1 MYVHVRVPVRL
12 SDGMPCIH
20 GEKLA
25 ENQQKQGTNCAHRSR
40 EWLMQMSMSHREH
53 HKRLF
58 HGAPRLK
65 RNSHHYIAEI
75 FTRATVSTQLPL
87 AKAKV
92 FASFISLCLRIAQRL
107 LLVFVRGLHTSA
119 FFEEGASVESP
130 CANPAD
136 G

>member
-1 MYVHVRVPVRL
+1 MHVHVRVPVRL

-20 GEKLA
+20 GEKLD

-58 HGAPRLK
+58 HGAPLLK

-87 AKAKV
+87 AKGVCEFYFTLSSHCAA
-92 FASFISLCLRIAQRL
+92 FAPCFCSWSSHFRL
-107 LLVFVRGLHTSA
+107 LRRRRKCR
-119 FFEEGASVESP
+119 ESLR
-130 CANPAD
+130 
-136 G
+136 